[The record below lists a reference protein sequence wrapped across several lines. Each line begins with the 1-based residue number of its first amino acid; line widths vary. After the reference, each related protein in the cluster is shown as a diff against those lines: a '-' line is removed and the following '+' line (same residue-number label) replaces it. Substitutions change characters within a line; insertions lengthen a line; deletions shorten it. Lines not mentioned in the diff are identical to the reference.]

1 MDTEEKTTLDRDF
14 GARILMCAPEYFEVT
29 YSINPWMDPKQWAS
43 EASSLGL
50 AARREW
56 KRLRQKLQQLG
67 ASIELVPPVK
77 GLPDLVF
84 TANAAVV
91 LDGVALVA
99 NFRYPERQPESAQ
112 YERAFR
118 ELWARGVI
126 DGVRTMP
133 DGVILEGA
141 GDCVWDPARQMFWT
155 GYGPR
160 SDRAAARVV
169 SETYGVEAVPLE
181 LVNPSFYHMDTALA
195 PLPRGE
201 MMYVPSAFSAEG
213 LREIHARVAPEQRI
227 ELSDKD
233 AAVFAANAVKLGD
246 DIVMSSCSA
255 ALRRR
260 LEAAGYRVHPTS
272 LAAYHRSGGSAFCLT
287 LRLDQRS
294 AHGQAALRQV
304 S

>member
-1 MDTEEKTTLDRDF
+1 M
-14 GARILMCAPEYFEVT
+14 
-29 YSINPWMDPKQWAS
+29 
-43 EASSLGL
+43 
-50 AARREW
+50 
-56 KRLRQKLQQLG
+56 
-67 ASIELVPPVK
+67 PPVK

-91 LDGVALVA
+91 MDGIALVA
-99 NFRYPERQPESAQ
+99 NFRCPERQPESAH

-126 DGVRTMP
+126 AAVRPMP
-133 DGVILEGA
+133 EDVILEGA

-160 SDRAAARVV
+160 SDREAARVV
-169 SETYGVEAVPLE
+169 SETYGLEALPLE

-195 PLPRGE
+195 PLARGE
-201 MMYVPSAFSAEG
+201 VMYVPSAFSEDG
-213 LREIHARVAPEQRI
+213 LREIYARVAPDQRI
-227 ELSDKD
+227 PLSDAD
-233 AAVFAANAVKLGD
+233 AAVFCANAVKIGD
-246 DIVMSSCSA
+246 DIVMSSCST

-294 AHGQAALRQV
+294 ERGQAALRQV

>member
-1 MDTEEKTTLDRDF
+1 MKEIITRDRDF
-14 GARILMCAPEYFEVT
+14 GARILMCAPKHFEVT
-29 YSINPWMDPKQWAS
+29 YSINPWMDPAEWAR
-43 EASSLGL
+43 EAGSLGL

-56 KRLRQKLQQLG
+56 KRLRQKLQSLG
-67 ASIELVPPVK
+67 ATIELVPPVK

-91 LDGVALVA
+91 MDGIALVA
-99 NFRYPERQPESAQ
+99 NFRYPERQPEAAH
-112 YERAFR
+112 YERSFR
-118 ELWARGVI
+118 ELWARGII
-126 DGVRTMP
+126 DAVRTMP
-133 DGVILEGA
+133 EGVILEGA
-141 GDCVWDPARQMFWT
+141 GDCVWDPARQMFWS

-160 SDRAAARVV
+160 SDREAARVV
-169 SETYGVEAVPLE
+169 NETYGVDALPLE

-201 MMYVPSAFSAEG
+201 MMYVPSAFSEAG
-213 LREIHARVAPEQRI
+213 LREIHARIVPEQRI
-227 ELSDKD
+227 ALSDED
-233 AAVFAANAVKLGD
+233 AAVFCANAVKLGD
-246 DIVMSSCSA
+246 DIVMSSCSP

-260 LEAAGYRVHPTS
+260 LADAGYRVHPTS

-294 AHGQAALRQV
+294 ERGQAALRQV

>member
-1 MDTEEKTTLDRDF
+1 MDDMITRDRDF
-14 GARILMCAPEYFEVT
+14 GARILMCAPKHFEVT
-29 YSINPWMDPKQWAS
+29 YSINPWMDPAEWAR
-43 EASSLGL
+43 EAGSLGL

-67 ASIELVPPVK
+67 ATIELVPPVK

-91 LDGVALVA
+91 MDGVALVA
-99 NFRYPERQPESAQ
+99 NFRYPERQPETAH
-112 YERAFR
+112 YERSFR
-118 ELWARGVI
+118 ELWARGII
-126 DGVRTMP
+126 DAVRTMP
-133 DGVILEGA
+133 EGVILEGA
-141 GDCVWDPARQMFWT
+141 GDCVWDSARQMFWS

-160 SDRAAARVV
+160 SDRDAARVV
-169 SETYGVEAVPLE
+169 SETYGVDALPLE

-195 PLPRGE
+195 PLARGE
-201 MMYVPSAFSAEG
+201 MMYVPSAFSEAG

-227 ELSDKD
+227 ALSDED
-233 AAVFAANAVKLGD
+233 AAVFCANAVKLND

-260 LEAAGYRVHPTS
+260 LADAGYRVHPTS

-294 AHGQAALRQV
+294 ERGQAALRQV